1 MKNIK
6 KFIVAIAVLGTV
18 ATAAFMYVMKSMPN
32 IFDWELDDE

>member
-6 KFIVAIAVLGTV
+6 KIVLAIAVLGTLT
-18 ATAAFMYVMKSMPN
+18 TAAFMYVMKSMPN